1 MKKVPAVLA
10 GTFLLF
16 STFINPPLAIAVV
29 PTPDFLLV
37 ASPSKVNGSAWTNDG
52 LLGGSATLAAATSTL
67 PAFQSSDTSVALN
80 ATSSHSQYI
89 NGTLTNTS
97 ALTNVTF
104 EIQMKIP
111 SLQQYGAS
119 TSGMILGWAGNSYD
133 VWLNGNCIGF
143 NTGGGEVFGI
153 NNSANYGAFHT
164 YTFVMSTYADNT
176 TRQRIFID
184 GVAQTLG
191 ACQAGT
197 ISQANKIM
205 GSATN
210 ATFAIGRYG
219 SNAFYGTFNIRK
231 FKLWTSDIGNAA
243 ILESYN
249 SQFPPTSHT
258 IALTSGLS
266 NAVYRAA
273 STLRSS
279 TDVDGKVTFFFN
291 GKRIPNCI
299 NIQTVSK
306 VANCTWRPAAIG
318 YNNLTA
324 QLVAAGG
331 SLTTSTFRVFVAKR
345 SGNR

>member
-1 MKKVPAVLA
+1 
-10 GTFLLF
+10 
-16 STFINPPLAIAVV
+16 
-29 PTPDFLLV
+29 
-37 ASPSKVNGSAWTNDG
+37 
-52 LLGGSATLAAATSTL
+52 
-67 PAFQSSDTSVALN
+67 
-80 ATSSHSQYI
+80 
-89 NGTLTNTS
+89 
-97 ALTNVTF
+97 
-104 EIQMKIP
+104 
-111 SLQQYGAS
+111 
-119 TSGMILGWAGNSYD
+119 
-133 VWLNGNCIGF
+133 
-143 NTGGGEVFGI
+143 
-153 NNSANYGAFHT
+153 
-164 YTFVMSTYADNT
+164 MSTYADNT

-197 ISQANKIM
+197 ISQVNKIM

-266 NAVYRAA
+266 NEVYRAA